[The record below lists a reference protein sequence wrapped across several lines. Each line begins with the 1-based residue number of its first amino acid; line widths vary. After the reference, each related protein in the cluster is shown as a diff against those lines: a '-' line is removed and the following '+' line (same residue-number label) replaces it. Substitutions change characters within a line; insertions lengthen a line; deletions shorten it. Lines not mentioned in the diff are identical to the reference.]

1 VNIKCSRSRLVVN
14 TTVTQMPIVS
24 MCSLLVHFSDML
36 QHLVL
41 CPERPPAHVALVA
54 VRKVFPLDVPSQVL
68 PPRTLLLTR
77 VAPVDAGRGVAGDK
91 RVDTGRVQV
100 IVVVVVIKALAL
112 LDFDVVLGV
121 KGGGGWRR
129 RQGERRRR
137 RSKRRS
143 KKCWEEK
150 F

>member
-1 VNIKCSRSRLVVN
+1 
-14 TTVTQMPIVS
+14 M
-24 MCSLLVHFSDML
+24 
-36 QHLVL
+36 
-41 CPERPPAHVALVA
+41 
-54 VRKVFPLDVPSQVL
+54 
-68 PPRTLLLTR
+68 TR